1 MKLTLLSAMLMT
13 AVVGITSAN
22 AADYKKNPFTLVYDG
37 AITENVAGKVN
48 IHPVKYDLH
57 GIQIAANVYTP
68 ANYDPAKKY
77 PAIVVAHP
85 NGALKSRSPVCM
97 RSALL
102 SMAILLLPPMQLI
115 RGLAVGCHVTW
126 INLRIVLKIS
136 TVWLIL
142 ENPRTPKHIQK
153 REGYSA
159 IKALAAVN
167 NASIQ
172 LMVYGVPSL
181 NRG

>member
-1 MKLTLLSAMLMT
+1 MEALADAVRLRRHRLRFRMVNVVDSQIQLIIMLLNFTTVLCSPISKTPSFFCGLSFRS
-13 AVVGITSAN
+13 SAN
-22 AADYKKNPFTLVYDG
+22 RGVRSCCASPRSVTSSNVLFFAASLLRAVTRFCV
-37 AITENVAGKVN
+37 I
-48 IHPVKYDLH
+48 
-57 GIQIAANVYTP
+57 
-68 ANYDPAKKY
+68 
-77 PAIVVAHP
+77 
-85 NGALKSRSPVCM
+85 SPGL
-97 RSALL
+97 RLL
-102 SMAILLLPPMQLI
+102 
-115 RGLAVGCHVTW
+115 
-126 INLRIVLKIS
+126 
-136 TVWLIL
+136 L

>member
-1 MKLTLLSAMLMT
+1 
-13 AVVGITSAN
+13 
-22 AADYKKNPFTLVYDG
+22 
-37 AITENVAGKVN
+37 
-48 IHPVKYDLH
+48 
-57 GIQIAANVYTP
+57 
-68 ANYDPAKKY
+68 
-77 PAIVVAHP
+77 
-85 NGALKSRSPVCM
+85 M

>member
-85 NGALKSRSPVCM
+85 NGGVKEQVAGLYAQRLAEHGYITVTADAAYQGASGGVPRNVLVCWGF
-97 RSALL
+97 AGEEG
-102 SMAILLLPPMQLI
+102 IHLLPPRRTNDSNHIETYWVPEYVDQ
-115 RGLAVGCHVTW
+115 VT
-126 INLRIVLKIS
+126 
-136 TVWLIL
+136 
-142 ENPRTPKHIQK
+142 QK
-153 REGYSA
+153 LDVFFHKN
-159 IKALAAVN
+159 I
-167 NASIQ
+167 
-172 LMVYGVPSL
+172 
-181 NRG
+181 

>member
-1 MKLTLLSAMLMT
+1 
-13 AVVGITSAN
+13 
-22 AADYKKNPFTLVYDG
+22 
-37 AITENVAGKVN
+37 
-48 IHPVKYDLH
+48 
-57 GIQIAANVYTP
+57 
-68 ANYDPAKKY
+68 
-77 PAIVVAHP
+77 
-85 NGALKSRSPVCM
+85 M

-167 NASIQ
+167 NAIIQ

>member
-136 TVWLIL
+136 TVWLI
-142 ENPRTPKHIQK
+142 
-153 REGYSA
+153 SS
-159 IKALAAVN
+159 
-167 NASIQ
+167 ASILPFALYRQ
-172 LMVYGVPSL
+172 GYEYYWKTHAHPNIFRSVRDIVPSKRWQL
-181 NRG
+181 

>member
-22 AADYKKNPFTLVYDG
+22 AADYKK
-37 AITENVAGKVN
+37 
-48 IHPVKYDLH
+48 
-57 GIQIAANVYTP
+57 
-68 ANYDPAKKY
+68 
-77 PAIVVAHP
+77 
-85 NGALKSRSPVCM
+85 
-97 RSALL
+97 
-102 SMAILLLPPMQLI
+102 LLLPPMQLI

-126 INLRIVLKIS
+126 ITFCVISPGLRVL
-136 TVWLIL
+136 L

-167 NASIQ
+167 NAIIQ

>member
-1 MKLTLLSAMLMT
+1 M
-13 AVVGITSAN
+13 
-22 AADYKKNPFTLVYDG
+22 P
-37 AITENVAGKVN
+37 
-48 IHPVKYDLH
+48 
-57 GIQIAANVYTP
+57 
-68 ANYDPAKKY
+68 
-77 PAIVVAHP
+77 
-85 NGALKSRSPVCM
+85 
-97 RSALL
+97 
-102 SMAILLLPPMQLI
+102 
-115 RGLAVGCHVTW
+115 W